1 MTMNGL
7 FVFLLFLLLLPPLLS
22 TFIVSPISV
31 NRILLPITNH
41 PILDVLHV
49 LSLHVDVEGK
59 YYFILQ
65 M

>member
-1 MTMNGL
+1 
-7 FVFLLFLLLLPPLLS
+7 LS

-41 PILDVLHV
+41 LILDVLHV
-49 LSLHVDVEGK
+49 LCVRVDVEGK